1 MIVITDEV
9 LDDLR
14 KILGILYEYNGLTLE
29 VLLLSQAIDSI
40 IIAKQDTIDH

>member
-1 MIVITDEV
+1 MFAITDEV
-9 LDDLR
+9 LEDLR
-14 KILGILYEYNGLTLE
+14 KILGILYEDNGLTLE